1 MKKILV
7 SLLAILLLLS
17 MVCVMATACGHKD
30 DHRDPP
36 SPDEPDDPDTPSD
49 TYDPSDRG
57 TYMKD
62 AVGVT
67 IRGTDIRVGYDF
79 LPASDYATRGSNA
92 GVDQSDLNSL
102 RDKNAIIAA
111 GRKDVPVYGI
121 YAGAAHEYLNFY
133 KDLSAMGIANLRTNW
148 DANQIT
154 DEVMAA
160 FCESNTSVMLT
171 AGVSMG
177 NYYSGSNKTNTNPE
191 LWDLSNYDFKRY
203 LEAVVSN
210 IEEILNRYG
219 PKGSFFYH
227 EDGSRN
233 YEGNYNPI
241 RYIEVQNEPNFQYL
255 FGVRRPDGSDDAY
268 SFLKY
273 CIYALE
279 QIVTYNTIKYH
290 CPDDDV
296 TGSPTV
302 YVVGMGAGGVNGL
315 DYNFINSVLQIDNKT
330 IFQQSK
336 DCSTGTTL
344 YSILNSAIASSEKL
358 QAIMGVDGT
367 TTKADIDTVSTMDIL
382 STHPYIDGSQ
392 ATSPFG
398 HSNFRLSSNI
408 NSLRKLLSD
417 KGKADMPIWFTECGW
432 NVLKSDGGLL
442 GGGAHTQLEQAYM
455 QVQYYLYAIRNGID
469 RITFMSIIDTD
480 GCNYGQ
486 FQADSSTLGAGASN
500 KRWIDAD
507 WRLACYAI
515 QVMSQMLPNP
525 ALSQVL
531 LETPTGIAYELIPD
545 TDSVDRVTVVFSP
558 LSPNKVTIP
567 WTQSSYIV
575 MMDIFGAEKIV
586 EAVGGKVT
594 VDAGPNLVYLREA
607 TYTDLAKHGVRATAA
622 NVSPLPLAWYGEKNE
637 I

>member
-1 MKKILV
+1 MKKIIMTV
-7 SLLAILLLLS
+7 VAAVLLIAMLS
-17 MVCVMATACGHKD
+17 AMVTSCKIQRD
-30 DHRDPP
+30 DPGNQDNPPTPPDQPNGPNPP
-36 SPDEPDDPDTPSD
+36 SGDYHPEDN
-49 TYDPSDRG
+49 G
-57 TYMKD
+57 TYMRD

-67 IRGTDIRVGYDF
+67 VKGTNIRVGYDF
-79 LPASDYATRGSNA
+79 LPASDYATRGGSA
-92 GVDQSDLNSL
+92 SVDATDIASL
-102 RDKNAIIAA
+102 RSAAEIIAA
-111 GRKDVPVYGI
+111 GRSDVPVYGI
-121 YAGAAHEYLNFY
+121 YVGAAHEYLNFY
-133 KDLSAMGIANLRTNW
+133 KDFSEMGIANLRTNSSGLN
-148 DANQIT
+148 DQ
-154 DEVMAA
+154 VMEA
-160 FCESNTSVMLT
+160 FCESETSVMLT
-171 AGVSMG
+171 HGANLGA
-177 NYYSGSNKTNTNPE
+177 YYSGAAQKSNDDPD
-191 LWDLSNYDFKRY
+191 LWNLSNYNFVGF
-203 LEAVVSN
+203 LEGIVDS
-210 IEEILNRYG
+210 LTTLLGKYG
-219 PKGSFFYH
+219 PNGTFFNDY
-227 EDGSRN
+227 D
-233 YEGNYNPI
+233 GNYNPI

-330 IFQQSK
+330 VFQQSE

-344 YSILNSAIASSEKL
+344 YTILNSAIASSEKL

-382 STHPYIDGSQ
+382 STHPYIDGKQ
-392 ATSPFG
+392 ATSPVG
-398 HSNFRLSSNI
+398 HSNFKLSSNI
-408 NSLRKLLSD
+408 KSIRTLRSG

-525 ALSQVL
+525 ALSKVL

-575 MMDIFGAEKIV
+575 MTDIFGAEKIV
-586 EAVGGKVT
+586 EAVDGKVT